1 VELARTRPRMFM
13 PVLRSAACG
22 LRRGEVAAS
31 RWKAANLDAAQL
43 SVVATT
49 EQTKD
54 GLREKPPKSGKSRT
68 VALPPIV
75 VEELR
80 RHRLQQAQELLRLGI
95 RQNGDTQFCLRED
108 GMPWSPRMLT
118 MVFMRL
124 IKASGLPRIRLH
136 DLRHSHATHLLTAK
150 IHPKVVQERLG
161 HATISMT
168 MDLYSHVMPGMQE
181 EAAATIDATL
191 RSAMK
196 KHGSR
201 YPVANPVAKS
211 RISLTPQRQS
221 TLSQKGH
228 HRSGKCLS
236 GQDAHELAPADPDAL
251 FGAGDIDASP
261 GPVLA
266 MERAK
271 STGPAES

>member
-1 VELARTRPRMFM
+1 MKPPRVERKQMKVLDAEQTASLIEFARTRPRMFM
-13 PVLRSAACG
+13 PVLLSAACG

-95 RQNGDTQFCLRED
+95 RQTDDTHICLRED

-201 YPVANPVAKS
+201 
-211 RISLTPQRQS
+211 
-221 TLSQKGH
+221 
-228 HRSGKCLS
+228 
-236 GQDAHELAPADPDAL
+236 
-251 FGAGDIDASP
+251 
-261 GPVLA
+261 
-266 MERAK
+266 
-271 STGPAES
+271 